1 MQNPVQKQN
10 QKEFNLFSWVHRE
23 LTLTHLES
31 NGAKD
36 FTIPNGKGH
45 YLNTWYGILR
55 YLKKQ
60 GLFQTFNIGLD
71 EKDELVLTI
80 KGFNFDCQ
88 YLDFMRKRI
97 KARYIK
103 NQLNVTAQ
111 EVAQA
116 NIEAKTSQDGVY
128 EEHIKEETKAK
139 NIEKVSRKDSSTS
152 ELNREVMKELVAQ

>member
-23 LTLTHLES
+23 LTLTYLES
-31 NGAKD
+31 NEAKT
-36 FTIPNGKGH
+36 FTIVNGKGH

-55 YLKKQ
+55 YLKQQ

-71 EKDELVLTI
+71 EKDELVLTV
-80 KGFNFDCQ
+80 KGFNFDCS

-97 KARYIK
+97 KARYVK

-128 EEHIKEETKAK
+128 EEHIKEEIASK
-139 NIEKVSRKDSSTS
+139 NIERVSREDSSTS